1 MGDARFAKRAEHPG
15 DASVDDAVKCPRP
28 VRTRDH
34 VLGVRQRSIRKHG
47 VGVLQNADV
56 RASVVLPAEIELR
69 GSEVGG
75 AEDKIAAWRL
85 VVLNGIVSML
95 YFIIGGNGVED
106 ENGSEVRCPFVP
118 WFLSKV

>member
-1 MGDARFAKRAEHPG
+1 MPALRSEPPG

-47 VGVLQNADV
+47 VGVLQDADA

-69 GSEVGG
+69 GSEVGTQVID
-75 AEDKIAAWRL
+75 ALWIYPR
-85 VVLNGIVSML
+85 VI
-95 YFIIGGNGVED
+95 VED
-106 ENGSEVRCPFVP
+106 PLIRP
-118 WFLSKV
+118 